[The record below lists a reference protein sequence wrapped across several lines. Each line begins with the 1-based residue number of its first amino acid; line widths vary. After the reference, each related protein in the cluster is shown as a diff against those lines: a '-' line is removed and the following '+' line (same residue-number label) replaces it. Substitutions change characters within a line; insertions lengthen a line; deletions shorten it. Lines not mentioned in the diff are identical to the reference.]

1 MVNIESIS
9 VLHDILGY
17 AKPKHPLITLI
28 DYNAVNPR
36 DPYYNVSFKLNFYM
50 ISLKNNAECELVY
63 GRKYYDFHEG
73 SLMFAAPGQILAKGN
88 RNGNEKSDGWMLCFH
103 PDLIRGTALW
113 HKMPEYSFF
122 EYETNEAL
130 HLSDQEKEIVD
141 RVVSHIQV
149 EYNGNLDT
157 YSNDLFISN
166 LEVLLN
172 YAKRFYG
179 RQFITRTA
187 VVKDS
192 VAKFER
198 LLQEQCSTE
207 AIEQA
212 GMPSVKRLAQAMG
225 YSPNY
230 LSDMLKKETGKTAQE
245 FIKLHILETAKR
257 LLLTTK
263 DPIYL
268 IAERLGFEQPSSFT
282 KFIKMQLGVSP
293 VDYRKMKAD

>member
-9 VLHDILGY
+9 ELHDILGCT
-17 AKPKHPLITLI
+17 KPKHPLITLI
-28 DYNAVNPR
+28 DYNTVNPR
-36 DPYYNVSFKLNFYM
+36 DSYYNVPFKLNFYM
-50 ISLKNNAECELVY
+50 ISLKNNAECELIY

-73 SLMFAAPGQILAKGN
+73 SLMFTAPGQILAKGS
-88 RNGNEKSDGWMLCFH
+88 RSGNEKRDGWMLVFH
-103 PDLIRGTALW
+103 PDLIRGSALW
-113 HKMPEYSFF
+113 HKLPEYSFF
-122 EYETNEAL
+122 EYEANEAL

-141 RVVSHIQV
+141 RIVSHIQV
-149 EYNGNLDT
+149 EYSGNLDT
-157 YSNDLFISN
+157 YSNDLLLSN

-187 VVKDS
+187 AVKDS
-192 VAKFER
+192 VVKFER
-198 LLQEQCSTE
+198 LLQEHCTTE
-207 AIEQA
+207 AIEKA
-212 GMPSVKRLAQAMG
+212 GMPSVKRLAQEMG

-245 FIKLHILETAKR
+245 FIKLHMLEIAKR

-293 VDYRKMKAD
+293 AEYRRLKAE

>member
-1 MVNIESIS
+1 
-9 VLHDILGY
+9 
-17 AKPKHPLITLI
+17 
-28 DYNAVNPR
+28 
-36 DPYYNVSFKLNFYM
+36 
-50 ISLKNNAECELVY
+50 
-63 GRKYYDFHEG
+63 
-73 SLMFAAPGQILAKGN
+73 MFTAPGQILAKGS
-88 RNGNEKSDGWMLCFH
+88 RNGNEKRDGWMLVFH
-103 PDLIRGTALW
+103 PDLIRGSALW
-113 HKMPEYSFF
+113 HKLPEYGFF
-122 EYETNEAL
+122 EYEANEAL

-141 RVVSHIQV
+141 RIVSHIQV
-149 EYNGNLDT
+149 EYSGNLDT
-157 YSNDLFISN
+157 YSNDLLLSN

-187 VVKDS
+187 AVKDS
-192 VAKFER
+192 VVKFER
-198 LLQEQCSTE
+198 LLQEHCTTE
-207 AIEQA
+207 AIEKA

-245 FIKLHILETAKR
+245 FIKLHMLEIAKR

-293 VDYRKMKAD
+293 ADYRRMKACSS